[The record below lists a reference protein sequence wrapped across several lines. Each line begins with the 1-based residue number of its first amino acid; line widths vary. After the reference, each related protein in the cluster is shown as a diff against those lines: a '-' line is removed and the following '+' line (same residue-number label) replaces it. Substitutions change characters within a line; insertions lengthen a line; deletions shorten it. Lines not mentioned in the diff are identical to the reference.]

1 MSKSENSSPI
11 RWGILACGGIAEKFA
26 ADLVTHVTDGV
37 VYAVASRDFS
47 KAQAFGAKHNALKA
61 FGSYQ
66 ELADCQE
73 VDVIYIAT
81 PHAQH
86 HENTLM
92 CLEAGKAVL
101 CEKAFTINSSMLEEM
116 VAKSRAK
123 NLFLMEA
130 IWTRFHPS
138 VTKVLQL
145 IESGAIGNIVH
156 IVADFGFKA
165 PYNLE
170 GRLFNPEL
178 TGGSLYDIGI
188 YPLFISKLLLG
199 NPKEI
204 KAVATMAETGVD
216 MNCAMSLTYENGAT
230 ASLFSTVMAET
241 DTVCTIYGTKGKIFM
256 HGRFHE
262 TKGLTLS
269 IKGEESQIF
278 TTERL
283 GFGYSY
289 EAEEVQRCLRAEK
302 IESDKL
308 PLQFSLELMELLC
321 EIRKQIGLVYPQEI
335 L

>member
-1 MSKSENSSPI
+1 MSKSENLTPI

-26 ADLVTHVTDGV
+26 ADVVAHVADGV
-37 VYAVASRDFS
+37 VYACASRDLS
-47 KAQAFGAKHNALKA
+47 KAQDFAQRHGAVKA
-61 FGSYQ
+61 FGGYQ
-66 ELADCQE
+66 ELADCEE

-101 CEKAFTINSSMLEEM
+101 CEKAFTINSAMLEEM
-116 VAKSRAK
+116 VAKARTK

-130 IWTRFHPS
+130 IWTRFHPAINQ
-138 VTKVLQL
+138 VKGI
-145 IESGAIGNIVH
+145 IESGRIGDIVH

-165 PYNLE
+165 PYNE
-170 GRLFNPEL
+170 TNRLFNPAL

-204 KAVATMAETGVD
+204 KAVATMAPTGVD
-216 MNCAMSLTYENGAT
+216 MNCSMSLSYENGAT
-230 ASLFSTVMAET
+230 ASLFSTVMADTE
-241 DTVCTIYGTKGKIFM
+241 TVCVIYGTKGKIFIN
-256 HGRFHE
+256 GRFHE
-262 TKGLTLS
+262 TKGFTVS
-269 IKGEESQIF
+269 VKGEEPEIF

-289 EAEEVQRCLRAEK
+289 EAEEVQQCLREGK
-302 IESDKL
+302 TESDKL

-321 EIRKQIGLVYPQEI
+321 EIREQIELVYPQEI

>member
-1 MSKSENSSPI
+1 MSKFKNSSPI
-11 RWGILACGGIAEKFA
+11 RWGILACGGIAEKFVS
-26 ADLVTHVTDGV
+26 DLVAHVSDGA
-37 VYAVASRDFS
+37 VYAVASRDLM
-47 KAQAFGAKHNALKA
+47 KAQAFGVKHGVIKA

-66 ELADCQE
+66 ELADCPE

-86 HENTLM
+86 YENTLM
-92 CLEAGKAVL
+92 CLKAGKAVL
-101 CEKAFTINSSMLEEM
+101 CEKAFTINSLMLEEM
-116 VAKSRAK
+116 VAKSREK

-138 VTKVLQL
+138 VAKVLEL
-145 IESGAIGNIVH
+145 IESGVVGNIVH
-156 IVADFGFKA
+156 IAADFGFKA
-165 PYNLE
+165 PFDVNN
-170 GRLFNPEL
+170 RLFNPEL

-216 MNCAMSLTYENGAT
+216 MNCAISLTYANGAT
-230 ASLFSTVMAET
+230 ASLFSTIMADT
-241 DTVCTIYGTKGKIFM
+241 DTVCTVYGTKGKIFM

-269 IKGEESQIF
+269 IKGQEPQVFE
-278 TTERL
+278 TERL

-289 EAEEVQRCLRAEK
+289 EAEEVQQCLRAGK
-302 IESDKL
+302 TESDKL

-321 EIRKQIGLVYPQEI
+321 EIRGQIGLIYPQEG
-335 L
+335 

>member
-1 MSKSENSSPI
+1 MNTPNPI
-11 RWGILACGGIAEKFA
+11 RWGILACGGIAEKFT
-26 ADLVTHVTDGV
+26 ADLVAHVSEGV
-37 VYAVASRDFS
+37 VYAVASRDLC
-47 KAQAFGAKHNALKA
+47 KAEDFKNRHGAVKA

-81 PHAQH
+81 PHAH
-86 HENTLM
+86 HYENTLM

-116 VAKSRAK
+116 VAKSKEK

-130 IWTRFHPS
+130 IWTRFHPAIA
-138 VTKVLQL
+138 QIQDI
-145 IESGAIGNIVH
+145 IESGKIGDIVH

-165 PYNLE
+165 DYNVN

-204 KAVATMAETGVD
+204 KALATMAPTGVD
-216 MNCAMSLTYENGAT
+216 MNCTISLTYENGAT
-230 ASLFSTVMAET
+230 ASLFSTVMADT
-241 DTVCTIYGTKGKIFM
+241 DTVCTIYGTKGKIFI

-262 TKGLTLS
+262 TKGFTLT
-269 IKGEESQIF
+269 IRGEDPQVF

-289 EAEEVQRCLRAEK
+289 EAEEVQKCMRAGK
-302 IESDKL
+302 TESDKL

-321 EIRKQIGLVYPQEI
+321 EIRGQIGLVYPQEV
-335 L
+335 